1 MTRRKFTSK
10 FKNKV
15 VLEALKE
22 RSSLAILAQK
32 YEVLPQQIT
41 NCKKEFLDESES
53 IFDKKS
59 KSKKTESQKKEDDLH
74 KIIGQQKVEID
85 FLKRA
90 LS

>member
-32 YEVLPQQIT
+32 YEVSPQQIT
-41 NCKKEFLDESES
+41 NWKKEFLDESES

-59 KSKKTESQKKEDDLH
+59 KSKITLF
-74 KIIGQQKVEID
+74 KILGTIYAFYFNLIII
-85 FLKRA
+85 
-90 LS
+90 

>member
-1 MTRRKFTSK
+1 MTRRKFTPK

-32 YEVLPQQIT
+32 YEVSPQQIT
-41 NCKKEFLDESES
+41 NWKKEFLDESKS

-59 KSKKTESQKKEDDLH
+59 KSKKTESQEKEDDLH